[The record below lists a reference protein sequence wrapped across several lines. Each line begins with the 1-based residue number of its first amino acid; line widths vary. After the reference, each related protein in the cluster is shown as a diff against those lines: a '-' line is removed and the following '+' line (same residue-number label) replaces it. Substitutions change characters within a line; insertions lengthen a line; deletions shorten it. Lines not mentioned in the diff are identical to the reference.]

1 MQVFDRVDAATLER
15 RDWQLWAL
23 AMVCI
28 FILTVGMALLM
39 YPTVL
44 AGAEGPAGVILRRS
58 FFGFCVLCLLLEI
71 YLLDRQLVIRQL
83 RKRLVEEQR
92 QKARIL
98 EQAGADLL
106 GSLPGFA
113 HFQDRLAMEFRRAA
127 NIQQPLSLLVVGLK
141 HSRDVSDPGGKA
153 AAEGDAAKVLIRK
166 LRGED
171 SIYLFHQGVFAIVLP
186 GVRGTDANRVVERLQ
201 EGLADAAGASNRFAA
216 EIRMINYPEHA
227 SAARELEQMAMRCF
241 PQKAPEA
248 EVAASTVACQ

>member
-1 MQVFDRVDAATLER
+1 MRMFDKIDVSTLER

-28 FILTVGMALLM
+28 FILTMGMALLM

-58 FFGFCVLCLLLEI
+58 FLGFCILCLLLEV

-83 RKRLVEEQR
+83 RKRLREEQE

-98 EQAGADLL
+98 AEAGADLL

-113 HFQDRLAMEFRRAA
+113 HFQDRLTMEFRRAA
-127 NIQQPLSLLVVGLK
+127 NIQAPLSLLMVSVK
-141 HSRDVSDPGGKA
+141 HSRDASDPSERA
-153 AAEGDAAKVLIRK
+153 VAEGDAAKVLIRK

-171 SIYLFHQGVFAIVLP
+171 SIYLFHPGVFAIVLP
-186 GVRGTDANRVVERLQ
+186 GVRGTDANRVAERLH

-216 EIRMINYPEHA
+216 EIRMINYPEHV
-227 SAARELEQMAMRCF
+227 SAARELEQMAVRCF
-241 PQKAPEA
+241 PAKAPEA
-248 EVAASTVACQ
+248 GVAAGVGARS

>member
-1 MQVFDRVDAATLER
+1 MRVFDRVDAATLER
-15 RDWQLWAL
+15 RDWELWAL

-44 AGAEGPAGVILRRS
+44 SSSEVPGGALLRRS
-58 FFGFCVLCLLLEI
+58 YFGFCVLCLLLEV

-83 RKRLVEEQR
+83 RKRLREEQQ

-98 EQAGADLL
+98 AQAGADLL
-106 GSLPGFA
+106 GSLPGLA

-127 NIQQPLSLLVVGLK
+127 NIQAPLSLLMVSVK
-141 HSRDVSDPGGKA
+141 HSRDVSDPGGNA

-171 SIYLFHQGVFAIVLP
+171 SIYLFHPGVFAIVLP
-186 GVRGTDANRVVERLQ
+186 GVRGTDANRVAERLQ
-201 EGLADAAGASNRFAA
+201 EGLADAAGVSNRFAA
-216 EIRMINYPEHA
+216 EIRMINYPEHV
-227 SAARELEQMAMRCF
+227 STARELEQLAVRSF
-241 PQKAPEA
+241 PAKVPEA
-248 EVAASTVACQ
+248 GVAAGVGARQ

>member
-1 MQVFDRVDAATLER
+1 MRVFDKVNAATLER
-15 RDWQLWAL
+15 RDWELWAL

-39 YPTVL
+39 YPTIL
-44 AGAEGPAGVILRRS
+44 SSSEGPGGTLLRRS
-58 FFGFCVLCLLLEI
+58 FFGFCVLCLLLEV

-92 QKARIL
+92 LKVRIL

-127 NIQQPLSLLVVGLK
+127 NMQQPLSLLMVSLK
-141 HSRDVSDPGGKA
+141 HSHGVSDPGGNA

-171 SIYLFHQGVFAIVLP
+171 SIYLFHPGVFAIVLP
-186 GVRGTDANRVVERLQ
+186 GVRGTDANRVADRLQ
-201 EGLADAAGASNRFAA
+201 EGLTDAAGVSSRFVA
-216 EIRMINYPEHA
+216 EIRMINYPEHV
-227 SAARELEQMAMRCF
+227 STARELEQMAVRCF
-241 PQKAPEA
+241 PGKLPEA
-248 EVAASTVACQ
+248 EVAAEVVARG